1 MKEYNVFDE
10 EAIQKFSLK
19 FDFSH
24 KDNLLDYFAS
34 KAEIPINVNEEM
46 ESFYNT

>member
-1 MKEYNVFDE
+1 MKEFNVFE
-10 EAIQKFSLK
+10 EEGVEKFSLK

-34 KAEIPINVNEEM
+34 KA
-46 ESFYNT
+46 